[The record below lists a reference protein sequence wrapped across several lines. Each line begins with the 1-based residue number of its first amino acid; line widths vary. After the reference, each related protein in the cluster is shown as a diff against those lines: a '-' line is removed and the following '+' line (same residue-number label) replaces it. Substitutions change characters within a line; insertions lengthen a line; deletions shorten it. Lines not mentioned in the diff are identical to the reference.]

1 MYKFFFENKKS
12 ISHSKGITDSN
23 NNGFKVYINYDLKFK
38 FCEYTC
44 KPERDDSK
52 LENFKFMI

>member
-44 KPERDDSK
+44 KPEREMTLNQK
-52 LENFKFMI
+52 ILNL